1 MFYFVFFSS
10 SSDWL
15 GDGCAGVP
23 DAMRL
28 LAAPITIVGLFLIL
42 GDAGM
47 TSQVPACYICANNMD
62 QDYRVCRLSLV
73 SMRADLSLYFVFSPG
88 LLSPSYL
95 CHAAFLTMQE
105 LSDDEL
111 WATMEVSTESIVGR
125 TASSSSSRHSSSSS
139 SSSSHSYAPLGGGG
153 AHSTATSS
161 ARPTASDRS
170 GFHPQHRGHGG
181 HGGARED
188 LTGFAFSF
196 QQGLVSGAGGT
207 TIGGAG
213 VSVGAH
219 SFTARSGSGAA
230 LDAGGLDFA
239 SDDDDDNNDDES
251 DRHAGRVARRSGRS
265 TSTTSNGNG
274 NGNGAGN
281 SFQMRRTSS
290 PLNLRSSPQNFI
302 SGGGVAGAGLP
313 AMSFSARLLAAQE
326 QPQLPVPQPQPQS
339 QSQQQQ
345 QPSSIAPPSESH
357 STAQPTRAKQSLA
370 DLRGK
375 K

>member
-1 MFYFVFFSS
+1 MVLRAVILSAPMHGSALRIFDLFVAASCYTVCSSFS
-10 SSDWL
+10 L
-15 GDGCAGVP
+15 P
-23 DAMRL
+23 
-28 LAAPITIVGLFLIL
+28 
-42 GDAGM
+42 
-47 TSQVPACYICANNMD
+47 
-62 QDYRVCRLSLV
+62 
-73 SMRADLSLYFVFSPG
+73 
-88 LLSPSYL
+88 
-95 CHAAFLTMQE
+95 LTLQTHLQE

-125 TASSSSSRHSSSSS
+125 TASSSSSSRHSSSSSSS
-139 SSSSHSYAPLGGGG
+139 SSSSHSYAPLGGGGGG

-161 ARPTASDRS
+161 ARPTASDRG
-170 GFHPQHRGHGG
+170 GFHPQHRG

-219 SFTARSGSGAA
+219 SFTARNSNGAA
-230 LDAGGLDFA
+230 PDASSLDFA
-239 SDDDDDNNDDES
+239 SDDDDDDDGDES

-265 TSTTSNGNG
+265 ASTTSNG

-302 SGGGVAGAGLP
+302 GGGGGGGAGAGLP
-313 AMSFSARLLAAQE
+313 AMSFAARLLASQE
-326 QPQLPVPQPQPQS
+326 QPQLSAPQPQS

-345 QPSSIAPPSESH
+345 SQ
-357 STAQPTRAKQSLA
+357 
-370 DLRGK
+370 
-375 K
+375 